1 MEIRTDARYNF
12 SDRYKGEYQLELFN
26 EHYLRVYTK
35 RLKKA
40 REFKMEVATLNPEAE
55 KVNHF
60 PWKWLGAA
68 LVSFALVIYLIYFM
82 FSAAEGNTM
91 WYALGGAAALL
102 LLSAGF
108 GFLFWI
114 GREKKWVF
122 TTVISQCPLVVIP
135 YNKETAK
142 QAKLFAE
149 RLSQA
154 ININNNKKGYS
165 PDDLSAGEMR
175 MLRRLAKSGIISG
188 DKYDSAKKQIL
199 GGGNQAAFASA

>member
-55 KVNHF
+55 KINHF
-60 PWKWLGAA
+60 PWKWLAA
-68 LVSFALVIYLIYFM
+68 SIVSFALVIYLIYFM
-82 FSAAEGNTM
+82 FSAAEGNTL
-91 WYALGGAAALL
+91 WYALGGAAAML

-108 GFLFWI
+108 GFAFWI
-114 GREKKWVF
+114 GREQKWVF
-122 TTVISQCPLVVIP
+122 YTIAAQYPLVVIP

-142 QAKLFAE
+142 QAQLFAE

-154 ININNNKKGYS
+154 IRINNDKKGYS

-175 MLRRLAKSGIISG
+175 MLRRLAKSGVISD